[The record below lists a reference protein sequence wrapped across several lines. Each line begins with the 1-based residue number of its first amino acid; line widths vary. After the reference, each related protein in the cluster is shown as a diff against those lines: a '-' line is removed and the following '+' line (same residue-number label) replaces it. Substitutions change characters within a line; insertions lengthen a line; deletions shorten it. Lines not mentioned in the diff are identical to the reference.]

1 MYVYFELDS
10 HEEEGPREGE
20 NLLVSGARNLDSLF
34 LNTVHSLSSGPIAP
48 TILSL
53 SLSRD

>member
-1 MYVYFELDS
+1 VYVYFELDS